1 MDEVIGEFLVE
12 SYENLD
18 QLDRD
23 LLALEDDP
31 DDRVVLGS
39 IFRTIHTVKGT
50 CGFLG
55 FSKLEA
61 ITHVGETLLS
71 KLRDGALRL
80 TPEMAD
86 ALLNLSDAVRA
97 SLGEIERTSAE
108 GDADSS
114 ALKPVL
120 VRLTAEI
127 GKASYRERVCRN
139 R

>member
-108 GDADSS
+108 GDADYSELKAVDRKSTRLNSS
-114 ALKPVL
+114 H
-120 VRLTAEI
+120 
-127 GKASYRERVCRN
+127 
-139 R
+139 